1 MTSLPKDLGA
11 SMQARLRN
19 LAQQRGDDV
28 QLLLTQFVLERLLH
42 RLAASAHAHQ
52 FLLKGAMLFA
62 AWTKVPHR
70 ATRDLDLLGHCTPE
84 LDRLVGIFR
93 EIVAQAVEPDGVS
106 FDANSVQAARIREDQ
121 LYQGVRVTMTATL
134 ATARIGVLVD
144 IGFGDAVHPA
154 PIELVYPSLLG
165 LPATRLRAYPRET
178 VVAEKFQ
185 AMVSLGELNSR
196 MKDFYDVFTLAHQF
210 DFDAAPLAGAIR
222 ATFTRRNTDLP
233 EREPIALLT
242 EFAERKDKQ
251 VQWSA
256 FGRRTKLLDAKATLT
271 AVVGSLHEFLW
282 PIVRGL
288 RNEQTMPRAWAAG
301 GPWS

>member
-1 MTSLPKDLGA
+1 MTQQRKDLGA

-19 LAQQRGDDV
+19 LAKQRGDDV

-42 RLAASAHAHQ
+42 RLATSAHAHQ

-70 ATRDLDLLGHCTPE
+70 ATRDLDLLGHGTPE
-84 LDRLVGIFR
+84 LPRLVGIFQ
-93 EIVAQAVEPDGVS
+93 EIAAQTVEPDGVT
-106 FDANSVQAARIREDQ
+106 FDVGSVQAARIREDQ
-121 LYQGVRVTMTATL
+121 IYQGVRVTMTATL
-134 ATARIGVLVD
+134 ATARINVQVD
-144 IGFGDAVHPA
+144 IGFGDAVHPG
-154 PIELVYPSLLG
+154 PVELTYPSLLG

-196 MKDFYDVFTLAHQF
+196 MKDFYDLFVLARQF
-210 DFDAAPLAGAIR
+210 EFDAISLAGAVR
-222 ATFTRRNTDLP
+222 ATFARRTTDLP
-233 EREPIALLT
+233 EREPIALRM

-256 FGRRTKLLDAKATLT
+256 FVRRGKLLDANITLA
-271 AVVGSLHEFLW
+271 AVVLSLHTFLW
-282 PIVRGL
+282 PIVSGL
-288 RNEQTMPRAWAAG
+288 RNELAMPRQWPAG